1 MTQEYEGQLAALKR
15 EQAANLV
22 QHEQVARE
30 ARGAAEAALSL
41 QQEAADLGAALS
53 LLKADTEA
61 AQRRSAVQLR
71 EELLARWGESHE
83 RVLSAQRE
91 LAQQQDSARQDQMA
105 ATTALASLQRRVQQ
119 EMQPAVDHLAAAVAA
134 SDAKATAL
142 TQMLLDANQRQ
153 RTALSG
159 AVEGDA
165 ALSSSGKSGKGN
177 KKRANPISGTTKVV
191 KPVSSK
197 KLLSASEKS
206 SILTVSN
213 RSNEGNND
221 DLIEGHS
228 VHSNTSSSSPRY
240 SPSSLRRLSKVLSE
254 EAMAVNEEGEDELDL
269 DEDDD
274 EDEEVEDMELPSPMG
289 QGPGPAL
296 VHRFDDLKLAQVNQ
310 QLAQLH
316 AASLVAA
323 EEIGRLRGS
332 QIAGEQAQ
340 QRSVVQLGDLQ
351 RSLVFVEGRM
361 QAVDGDLHRGL
372 ADALRRIDDVSEQ
385 VKILLRYNITGS
397 VHHDTTPTSSAAPPP
412 HSSTSPTS
420 ASSVHHDSSTST
432 TTAADAMPIMPIVS
446 STTEAAATIIT
457 PVGTTTT
464 STDAVSAM
472 AATVST
478 TSLTTAVP
486 IASGDNL
493 SGSASTKGTNKV
505 SFGDDDA
512 DGGANGAKSLLG
524 RLWDKNDEDMATTA
538 TQPPS
543 TSGGSTSAGG
553 ADSVPKVNTKAVT
566 TASDATTKTTIA
578 ATPLP
583 AKSARTPVQGKLGPI
598 SPRPRADSESS
609 EGSERKVDLL
619 ATNSIN
625 SSSDDNDL
633 VRARREERRT
643 KVTSPSFLLSFSQ
656 FSSHFFSSH

>member
-119 EMQPAVDHLAAAVAA
+119 EMQPAVDHLAAAVSA

-165 ALSSSGKSGKGN
+165 ALSSSGKGGKGN
-177 KKRANPISGTTKVV
+177 KKRANPISGATKVV

-213 RSNEGNND
+213 RSNEGNID
-221 DLIEGHS
+221 DLIEGDS
-228 VHSNTSSSSPRY
+228 VHSNASSSSPRY

-274 EDEEVEDMELPSPMG
+274 EDEEVEDMELPSPMS

-332 QIAGEQAQ
+332 QLTGEQAQ
-340 QRSVVQLGDLQ
+340 QRSVAQLGDLQ
-351 RSLVFVEGRM
+351 RSLVFVEGRV
-361 QAVDGDLHRGL
+361 QAVDGDLQRGL

-397 VHHDTTPTSSAAPPP
+397 VHHDTTPTSSAPPPP

-420 ASSVHHDSSTST
+420 ASGAHHDSSTST
-432 TTAADAMPIMPIVS
+432 TTAADAKPIVS
-446 STTEAAATIIT
+446 STTEAVATIIT
-457 PVGTTTT
+457 PVGTNTT
-464 STDAVSAM
+464 STDTVSAL
-472 AATVST
+472 AATVSN
-478 TSLTTAVP
+478 TSLSTAVP

-493 SGSASTKGTNKV
+493 TGSASTKGTNKV
-505 SFGDDDA
+505 SFNDDDA
-512 DGGANGAKSLLG
+512 DGGADGAKSLLG
-524 RLWDKNDEDMATTA
+524 RLWDKNDGDMATTA

-543 TSGGSTSAGG
+543 TPGGS

-566 TASDATTKTTIA
+566 TASVATTKTTIA

-609 EGSERKVDLL
+609 EGSERKVNLL

-643 KVTSPSFLLSFSQ
+643 KVTSPFL